1 MDAGEPIRSAA
12 RAARTTAAT
21 LDRIVRAEDRLMA
34 ALGVTAGEL
43 TPEGIRKARQILGNL
58 LLGRAAEIAFETIYR
73 EVMRTNELELVDL
86 REARNDTD
94 YRVLNGQ
101 RRSVYR
107 LNIKFHGSAFRRA
120 PELVGLQ
127 PEDCFALATYKI
139 YSAQLKQ
146 AEERLPYIFAI
157 VGVPGLTG
165 ESVGERME
173 DRATM
178 LVALLHASP
187 RAQRKRDIED
197 AIVGRLVSTNDRVF
211 TETYSLVHAAK
222 WYVLSANKAVKLL
235 RGKLFD
241 RVFALK
247 VRGFARVFR
256 GAELDMHF
264 SLREDLT
271 PLAEFLR
278 TLREEGPTKVS
289 AMLTGGD
296 Y

>member
-1 MDAGEPIRSAA
+1 VEADDRVLACLGATPAA
-12 RAARTTAAT
+12 
-21 LDRIVRAEDRLMA
+21 
-34 ALGVTAGEL
+34 VTAD
-43 TPEGIRKARQILGNL
+43 GIRKSKQILGNL
-58 LLGRAAEIAFETIYR
+58 LLGRCAEIAFETIYR
-73 EVMRTNELELVDL
+73 EEMRTNELELVDL

-101 RRSVYR
+101 RRPVYR
-107 LNIKFHGSAFRRA
+107 LNIKFHGSSFRRA
-120 PELVGLQ
+120 PELVGLR

-165 ESVGERME
+165 ESVGERFQHALV
-173 DRATM
+173 D

-197 AIVGRLVSTNDRVF
+197 TIVNSLVNTRDVVF
-211 TETYSLVHAAK
+211 VETYSLVHDAK
-222 WYVLSANKAVKLL
+222 WYVLSASKAVKLL
-235 RGKLFD
+235 REKLFD

-247 VRGFARVFR
+247 IRGFARVFGR
-256 GAELDMHF
+256 AELDMHF
-264 SLREDLT
+264 SLQEDLV
-271 PLAEFLR
+271 PLTAFLR